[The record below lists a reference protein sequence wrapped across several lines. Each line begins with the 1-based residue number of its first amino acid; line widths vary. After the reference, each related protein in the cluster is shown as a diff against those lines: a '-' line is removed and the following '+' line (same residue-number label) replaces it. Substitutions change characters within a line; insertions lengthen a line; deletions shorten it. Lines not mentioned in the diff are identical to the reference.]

1 MKKLLSIAVLLV
13 PSVALAATQITD
25 LNGVSSEMLK
35 IGNLVIYLLISLAI
49 VFIIWNIVLYFIK
62 GSSEEGARKK
72 AGLNIVWGVVGLAIA
87 LSIWGLVNILTGT
100 FQTNTTPPT
109 DIPGA
114 SPNNTVQ
121 APQI

>member
-1 MKKLLSIAVLLV
+1 MKKLLSLAVLLV

-49 VFIIWNIVLYFIK
+49 VFIIWNIVLYFIRS
-62 GSSEEGARKK
+62 GEPEGRKL
-72 AGLNIVWGVVGLAIA
+72 AGVNIVWGVVGLAIA
-87 LSIWGLVNILTGT
+87 LSVWGLVNILTGT

-109 DIPGA
+109 NIPGA
-114 SPNNTVQ
+114 TPNNSTQ